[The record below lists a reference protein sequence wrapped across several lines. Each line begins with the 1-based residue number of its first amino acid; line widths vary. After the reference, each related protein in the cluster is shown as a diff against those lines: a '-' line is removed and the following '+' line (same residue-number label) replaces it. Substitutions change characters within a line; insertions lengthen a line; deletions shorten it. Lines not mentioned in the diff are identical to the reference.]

1 MPAGRLRLGDDPG
14 RAVPVVPQRAYGQ
27 TSTENGVPSMRRH
40 LIVSVT
46 VCILLTSGCGSQ
58 VSGSPSNSAPSTPS
72 ASESVELPAPEECS
86 DPDVY
91 ALWTEYCA
99 NVGEGTEPTEEPVPV
114 AVNPTFGET
123 YTYENGLAVTVSA
136 PQPYTPSNSAAVG
149 EPSPPNFV
157 VFDITVTNGTQT
169 NYDPSSFSASMQ
181 SATTEEQQVYDSANG
196 IGGSPTTTLLP
207 GREIQFRM
215 AFGATNPDDLVLEV
229 TPGFE
234 YGSAIFT
241 S

>member
-1 MPAGRLRLGDDPG
+1 
-14 RAVPVVPQRAYGQ
+14 
-27 TSTENGVPSMRRH
+27 
-40 LIVSVT
+40 
-46 VCILLTSGCGSQ
+46 
-58 VSGSPSNSAPSTPS
+58 
-72 ASESVELPAPEECS
+72 
-86 DPDVY
+86 
-91 ALWTEYCA
+91 
-99 NVGEGTEPTEEPVPV
+99 
-114 AVNPTFGET
+114 
-123 YTYENGLAVTVSA
+123 
-136 PQPYTPSNSAAVG
+136 
-149 EPSPPNFV
+149 
-157 VFDITVTNGTQT
+157 
-169 NYDPSSFSASMQ
+169 MQ